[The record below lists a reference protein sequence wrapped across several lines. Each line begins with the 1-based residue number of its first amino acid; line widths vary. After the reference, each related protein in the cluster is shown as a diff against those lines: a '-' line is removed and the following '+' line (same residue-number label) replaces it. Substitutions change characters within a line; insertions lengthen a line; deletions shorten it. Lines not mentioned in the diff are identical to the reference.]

1 MSDLNMSDLKKDESR
16 KPYTISLNRELMLEV
31 QHLAHDQDRF
41 MNEMT
46 EEALQDLLK
55 KYLGKRKDQK

>member
-1 MSDLNMSDLKKDESR
+1 MSDLKKEESR